1 MAIRFRPVLE
11 VLLLF
16 GFAVLFIYLVLP
28 LADGNMVRTQAML
41 WTANIVMIGLVW
53 LSLRTRK
60 MAWKDIGLVFAFRGW
75 KDFRQVLLKSLI
87 VFLVGMLGFLLGSVI
102 MVNIS
107 GIPEPADMSG
117 YSFLSDHI
125 IWLVLMLIGV
135 WTSSAIGEEIIYRG
149 YLINRLADVF
159 PSTRY
164 KDTIAVLGSA
174 VIFGLAHYQWGT
186 TGIVQTALMGLAI
199 GICYLK
205 MGRRLL
211 IMILAHAYMDT
222 ILIVQI
228 FLGS

>member
-1 MAIRFRPVLE
+1 MVVRFRPILE

-16 GFAVLFIYLVLP
+16 AFAVLFIYLVLP
-28 LADGNMVRTQAML
+28 LADGDLVKTQAIL
-41 WTANIVMIGLVW
+41 WTANILMIGLVW
-53 LSLRTRK
+53 LGLRNRNK
-60 MAWKDIGLVFAFRGW
+60 GWREIGLVFTLRGW
-75 KDFRQVLLKSLI
+75 KDIRQVFLKSII
-87 VFLVGMLGFLLGSVI
+87 VFLAGMLGFMLGSLI

-125 IWLVLMLIGV
+125 IWLVLMLFGV
-135 WTSSAIGEEIIYRG
+135 WTASAIGEEIIYRG

-159 PSTRY
+159 PASKY
-164 KDTIAVLGSA
+164 KDAIAVLGSA
-174 VIFGLAHYQWGT
+174 VIFGLAHYQWGV

-205 MGRRLL
+205 MERQLL

-222 ILIVQI
+222 ILMVQI
-228 FLGS
+228 FLSS